1 MIHKRKGRTKRLG
14 VLSDDEVK
22 IINEANKRDVL
33 IEERDTLKLKERKTT
48 SDKKRIKEINRKLKK
63 ISTRLSMIVKDL
75 DRRIDVLGPQLIL
88 IATSTSLA
96 PFVSVRRG
104 KFFGLPYKEDGAYE
118 KYGIMKTFE
127 DIHKVQY
134 EQYDGT
140 EPIPNFSKWQVKF
153 VGGSPRRYWLDTNVI
168 RDVTIKNIFEPEFA
182 MGKITGVWNRMVDKM
197 VDVKLK
203 PTIEKINVREII
215 KEALLLEKRFQS
227 LIKDDILQKIIPRT
241 EEDAINIESIKTELV
256 KFKEKLKDV
265 TYKEDLE
272 LFKPFFKKMA

>member
-168 RDVTIKNIFEPEFA
+168 RDVTIKIFLNQNLLWEKSREY
-182 MGKITGVWNRMVDKM
+182 G
-197 VDVKLK
+197 
-203 PTIEKINVREII
+203 IEW
-215 KEALLLEKRFQS
+215 
-227 LIKDDILQKIIPRT
+227 
-241 EEDAINIESIKTELV
+241 
-256 KFKEKLKDV
+256 
-265 TYKEDLE
+265 
-272 LFKPFFKKMA
+272 

>member
-1 MIHKRKGRTKRLG
+1 
-14 VLSDDEVK
+14 
-22 IINEANKRDVL
+22 
-33 IEERDTLKLKERKTT
+33 
-48 SDKKRIKEINRKLKK
+48 
-63 ISTRLSMIVKDL
+63 
-75 DRRIDVLGPQLIL
+75 
-88 IATSTSLA
+88 
-96 PFVSVRRG
+96 
-104 KFFGLPYKEDGAYE
+104 
-118 KYGIMKTFE
+118 
-127 DIHKVQY
+127 
-134 EQYDGT
+134 
-140 EPIPNFSKWQVKF
+140 
-153 VGGSPRRYWLDTNVI
+153 
-168 RDVTIKNIFEPEFA
+168 
-182 MGKITGVWNRMVDKM
+182 MVDKM